1 LFRQWELV
9 FAIGAENRK
18 RGCATTKLPLL
29 WREWRSYTLLATTY
43 PAAD

>member
-1 LFRQWELV
+1 LV

-18 RGCATTKLPLL
+18 HGCVPTRALAVWKK
-29 WREWRSYTLLATTY
+29 WREYSQTAATY